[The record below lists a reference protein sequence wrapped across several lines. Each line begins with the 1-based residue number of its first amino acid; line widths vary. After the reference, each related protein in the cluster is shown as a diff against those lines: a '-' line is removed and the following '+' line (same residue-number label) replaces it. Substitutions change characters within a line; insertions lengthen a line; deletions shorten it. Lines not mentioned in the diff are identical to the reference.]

1 MCPTGAGGRPRGS
14 RTRGWGGAT
23 FPEMLGWGGAAL
35 KAEQLVTSEMM
46 RQKGCRGL
54 NLGSLPVHLQRK
66 VKITEGGGEMHA
78 TLMKTVSRFLGA
90 GLCAPPATGCTSGG
104 PGHMPEAG

>member
-1 MCPTGAGGRPRGS
+1 MSWQGRGQAQWVQDEGV
-14 RTRGWGGAT
+14 GWGHLPRDAWG
-23 FPEMLGWGGAAL
+23 GGAAL

-54 NLGSLPVHLQRK
+54 NLGALPVHLQRK

-78 TLMKTVSRFLGA
+78 TLMKTVSRLLGA
-90 GLCAPPATGCTSGG
+90 GLCTPPAMGCTSGG
-104 PGHMPEAG
+104 P